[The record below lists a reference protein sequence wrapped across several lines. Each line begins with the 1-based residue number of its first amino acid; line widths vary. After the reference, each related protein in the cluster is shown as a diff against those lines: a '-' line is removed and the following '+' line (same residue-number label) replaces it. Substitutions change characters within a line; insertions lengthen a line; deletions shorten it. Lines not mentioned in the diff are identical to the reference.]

1 MDKETF
7 GEVIRQARKTKGIS
21 LRELASRIGISHPYL
36 SQLENNH
43 NNNPSIKIIY
53 DLSLALDISFAYLVH
68 ISGVDIGIKK
78 DMPDNVLKVLKV
90 MKPGDFIG
98 WNNLDEFKKVFVEKE
113 YLKLRET
120 DNEEDSKKNEEEL
133 KAFYDLFSKLKAIE
147 SGAIAN
153 AILHDGLIN
162 IEKDTKT
169 QFNEQDSIDKYNFD
183 VPTPI
188 FLNENNEGNFY
199 FFKEGVEISEEIQE
213 KLRLMIKTILD

>member
-1 MDKETF
+1 
-7 GEVIRQARKTKGIS
+7 
-21 LRELASRIGISHPYL
+21 
-36 SQLENNH
+36 
-43 NNNPSIKIIY
+43 
-53 DLSLALDISFAYLVH
+53 
-68 ISGVDIGIKK
+68 
-78 DMPDNVLKVLKV
+78 